1 MDSVDVLVVGGGI
14 VGLATARAVQLR
26 RPGVS
31 VLVVEKESDLAQH
44 QTGHNSGVIH
54 AGVYYPPGSAKARL
68 CVQGRE
74 LLVAY
79 ARERGIEHRI
89 DGKLVVATDSAEVQR
104 MRTIEE
110 RCRANGVP
118 TTWLDRAQ
126 LRERE
131 PHAEGV
137 AALHVTV
144 TGVIDFTR
152 VSRAYADDVLEAGG
166 EIRTGTAVVAGRPDV
181 QHVDV
186 ETTTGTVR
194 AGQVIT
200 CAGLHAD
207 RVARALGS
215 DPQTRI
221 VGFRGEYYSLVPER
235 EHLCRGL
242 IYPVPDPRFPFL
254 GVHATRGIDGH
265 VHLGPNAVIALS
277 REGYS
282 WGRID
287 PADLARLATFGGIWR
302 LARKYWR
309 PALGEVHR
317 SLSTRAFVRA
327 TQRLLPEVTADDV
340 VRSSAGVRA
349 QAMRPDGTLVEDF
362 DFLQEHPRVLH
373 VLNAPSPAA
382 TASLAI
388 AEQIVDTLEAALV

>member
-1 MDSVDVLVVGGGI
+1 MLVL
-14 VGLATARAVQLR
+14 
-26 RPGVS
+26 
-31 VLVVEKESDLAQH
+31 EKETELAAH

-68 CVQGRE
+68 CVRGRE
-74 LLVAY
+74 MLVDY
-79 ARERGIEHRI
+79 ARERGIEHRV
-89 DGKLVVATDSAEVQR
+89 DGKLVVATDADEVVR

-118 TTWLDRAQ
+118 TSWLDRRQ
-126 LRERE
+126 LQERE

-137 AALHVTV
+137 AALHVSV
-144 TGVIDFTR
+144 TGVIDYAE
-152 VSRAYADDVLEAGG
+152 VSRSYADDIVHAGG
-166 EIRTGTAVVAGRPDV
+166 EIRLGTAVVSGRPDAREV
-181 QHVDV
+181 RV
-186 ETTTGTVR
+186 ETTHGTIS

-207 RVARALGS
+207 QVARALGA
-215 DPQTRI
+215 DPVTRI
-221 VGFRGEYYSLVPER
+221 VGFRGEYYELAPGK

-287 PADLARLATFGGIWR
+287 PADLVRLAAFPGLWR
-302 LARKYWR
+302 LGRRYWR
-309 PALGEVHR
+309 PALDELRR

-327 TQRLLPEVTADDV
+327 TQRMLPEVTTDDV
-340 VRSSAGVRA
+340 VRAGAGVRA
-349 QAMRPDGTLVEDF
+349 QAMRPDGSLVEDF
-362 DFLQEHPRVLH
+362 DFQQEHPRALH

-388 AEQIVDTLEAALV
+388 AEHIVDALEAALV